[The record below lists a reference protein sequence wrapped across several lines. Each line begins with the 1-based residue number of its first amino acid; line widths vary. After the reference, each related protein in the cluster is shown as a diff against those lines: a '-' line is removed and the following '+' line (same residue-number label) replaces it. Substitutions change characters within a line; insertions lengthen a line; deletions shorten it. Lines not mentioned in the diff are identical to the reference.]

1 MKKTLLAALVAAV
14 GLSACSSLDGKS
26 PSEMVKIST
35 ERSLTKDYSYN
46 FDGEVRAFLS
56 DKDKGVAPKV
66 QEEVVALEAKKSDK
80 ESADKELSEE
90 AQKAAEKAE
99 KALKEAQKVL
109 KDYEQSSA
117 EDGSSDEAES
127 NEYAEEAMTTTD
139 FGKEIADGA
148 QKYPAATAYLNESR
162 LIFKGAVD
170 LRVKKI
176 EIVPEL
182 QIKAR
187 NEFSSV
193 KMPILLDGNDMSV
206 SVDTPASIP
215 MVLNF
220 LIKDPAMRARMV
232 NQSFRFNWAD
242 VENKEI
248 PLKSTLKAVVKSAY
262 TAYNSV
268 PADQFRLDEMDEFGK
283 RVGARYRVSIIWTG
297 ENLDTYYQAF
307 FNGFNEELTRL
318 EIAGRDEGS
327 TREGYDKVRSAFE
340 DMKGSASFAAVQTN
354 QWMGT
359 PMVESLYLDRK
370 GRMVGKRSYV
380 QMNGT
385 EKAFNIDMSL
395 AMSRFGNP
403 VFTYQPK
410 ASESVSLKEL
420 IEAFKAQNSES
431 DEASEQASEDY
442 DYAAEAA
449 AATAEPARKV
459 VKKKAVKKKAAKKR
473 SRSQHRR

>member
-66 QEEVVALEAKKSDK
+66 EAEVAATENKSSESLAAEAA
-80 ESADKELSEE
+80 SAAETAAVE
-90 AQKAAEKAE
+90 AEKAI
-99 KALKEAQKVL
+99 EASKTAV
-109 KDYEQSSA
+109 EHEEGQS
-117 EDGSSDEAES
+117 ES
-127 NEYAEEAMTTTD
+127 EYAEHDYEMEKTD
-139 FGKEIADGA
+139 WGKEITDGL
-148 QKYPAATAYLNESR
+148 QKYPGVERYLHESR
-162 LIFKGAVD
+162 LKFNGAVD
-170 LRVKKI
+170 LRAKKI

-206 SVDTPASIP
+206 SVDTPSSIP

-220 LIKDPAMRARMV
+220 LIKDPAMRTRMV
-232 NQSFRFNWAD
+232 NQSFRFNWED
-242 VENKEI
+242 VEDKEI

-262 TAYNSV
+262 TAYNSF

-283 RVGARYRVSIIWTG
+283 RVGARYHIRIILTDK
-297 ENLDTYYQAF
+297 NLDTYYQAF

-340 DMKGSASFAAVQTN
+340 DMKGSASFAAAQTN
-354 QWMGT
+354 EWLGA

-370 GRMVGKRSYV
+370 GRMVGRRSYV

-385 EKAFNIDMSL
+385 EKALNIDMSL

-410 ASESVSLKEL
+410 ASESISLKEL

-431 DEASEQASEDY
+431 DEASDANED

>member
-26 PSEMVKIST
+26 PSEMMKIST

-66 QEEVVALEAKKSDK
+66 EAEVAATENKSSESLAAEAA
-80 ESADKELSEE
+80 SAAE
-90 AQKAAEKAE
+90 AAAVEAEKAI
-99 KALKEAQKVL
+99 EASKTAVEHEE
-109 KDYEQSSA
+109 EQS
-117 EDGSSDEAES
+117 ES
-127 NEYAEEAMTTTD
+127 EYAEHDYEMEKTD
-139 FGKEIADGA
+139 WGKEITDGL
-148 QKYPAATAYLNESR
+148 QKYPGVERYLHESR
-162 LIFKGAVD
+162 LKFNGAVD
-170 LRVKKI
+170 LRAKKI

-206 SVDTPASIP
+206 SVDTPSSIP

-220 LIKDPAMRARMV
+220 LIKDPAMRTRMV

-262 TAYNSV
+262 TAYNSF
-268 PADQFRLDEMDEFGK
+268 PADQFRLDEIDEFGK
-283 RVGARYRVSIIWTG
+283 RVGARYHIRIILTDK
-297 ENLDTYYQAF
+297 NLDTYYQAF

-340 DMKGSASFAAVQTN
+340 DMKGSVSFAAAQTN
-354 QWMGT
+354 EWLGA

-370 GRMVGKRSYV
+370 GRMVGRRSYV

>member
-66 QEEVVALEAKKSDK
+66 EAEVAATENKSSESLAAEAA
-80 ESADKELSEE
+80 SAAETAAVE
-90 AQKAAEKAE
+90 AEKAI
-99 KALKEAQKVL
+99 EASKTAV
-109 KDYEQSSA
+109 EHEEGQS
-117 EDGSSDEAES
+117 ES
-127 NEYAEEAMTTTD
+127 ESEYAEHDYEMEKTD
-139 FGKEIADGA
+139 WGKEITDGL
-148 QKYPAATAYLNESR
+148 QKYPGVERYLHESR
-162 LIFKGAVD
+162 LKFNGAVD
-170 LRVKKI
+170 LRAKKI

-206 SVDTPASIP
+206 SVDTPSSIP

-220 LIKDPAMRARMV
+220 LIKDPAMRTRMV

-262 TAYNSV
+262 TAYNSF

-283 RVGARYRVSIIWTG
+283 RVGARYHIRIILTDK
-297 ENLDTYYQAF
+297 NLDTYYQAF

-340 DMKGSASFAAVQTN
+340 DMKGSASFAAAQTN
-354 QWMGT
+354 EWLGA

-370 GRMVGKRSYV
+370 GRMVGRRSYV

-385 EKAFNIDMSL
+385 EKALNIDMSL

-410 ASESVSLKEL
+410 ASESISLKEL

-431 DEASEQASEDY
+431 DEASDANED

>member
-66 QEEVVALEAKKSDK
+66 EAEVAATENKSSESLAAEAA
-80 ESADKELSEE
+80 SAAETAAVE
-90 AQKAAEKAE
+90 AEKAI
-99 KALKEAQKVL
+99 EASKTAVEHEEEQSESEYVEH
-109 KDYEQSSA
+109 DYEM
-117 EDGSSDEAES
+117 EK
-127 NEYAEEAMTTTD
+127 TD
-139 FGKEIADGA
+139 WGKEITDGL
-148 QKYPAATAYLNESR
+148 QKYPGVERYLHESR
-162 LIFKGAVD
+162 LKFNGAVD
-170 LRVKKI
+170 LRAKKI

-220 LIKDPAMRARMV
+220 LIKDPAMRTRMV

-262 TAYNSV
+262 TAYNSL
-268 PADQFRLDEMDEFGK
+268 PADQFRLDEIDEFGK
-283 RVGARYRVSIIWTG
+283 RVGARYHIRIILTDK
-297 ENLDTYYQAF
+297 NLDTYYQAF

-340 DMKGSASFAAVQTN
+340 DMKGSASFAAAQTN
-354 QWMGT
+354 EWLGA

-370 GRMVGKRSYV
+370 GRMVGRRSYV

>member
-66 QEEVVALEAKKSDK
+66 EAEVAATENKSSESLAAEAA
-80 ESADKELSEE
+80 SAAE
-90 AQKAAEKAE
+90 AAAVEAEKAI
-99 KALKEAQKVL
+99 EASKTAVEHEE
-109 KDYEQSSA
+109 EQS
-117 EDGSSDEAES
+117 ES
-127 NEYAEEAMTTTD
+127 EYAEHDYEMEKTD
-139 FGKEIADGA
+139 WGKEITDGL
-148 QKYPAATAYLNESR
+148 QKYPGVERYLHESR
-162 LIFKGAVD
+162 LKFNGAVD
-170 LRVKKI
+170 LRAKKI

-206 SVDTPASIP
+206 SVDTPSSIP

-220 LIKDPAMRARMV
+220 LIKDPAMRTRMV

-262 TAYNSV
+262 TAYNSF

-283 RVGARYRVSIIWTG
+283 RVGARYHIRIILTDK
-297 ENLDTYYQAF
+297 NLDTYYQAF

-340 DMKGSASFAAVQTN
+340 DMKGSASFAAAQTN
-354 QWMGT
+354 QWLGA

-370 GRMVGKRSYV
+370 GRMVGRRSYV

-420 IEAFKAQNSES
+420 IEAFKAQNSEG
-431 DEASEQASEDY
+431 DEASGQASEDY

>member
-1 MKKTLLAALVAAV
+1 
-14 GLSACSSLDGKS
+14 
-26 PSEMVKIST
+26 MVKIST

-66 QEEVVALEAKKSDK
+66 EAEVAATENKSSESLAAEAA
-80 ESADKELSEE
+80 SAAETAAVE
-90 AQKAAEKAE
+90 AEKAI
-99 KALKEAQKVL
+99 EASKTAVEHEEEQSESEYVEH
-109 KDYEQSSA
+109 DYEM
-117 EDGSSDEAES
+117 EK
-127 NEYAEEAMTTTD
+127 TD
-139 FGKEIADGA
+139 WGKEITDGL
-148 QKYPAATAYLNESR
+148 QKYPGVERYLHESR
-162 LIFKGAVD
+162 LKFNGAVD
-170 LRVKKI
+170 LRAKKI

-206 SVDTPASIP
+206 SVDTPSSIP

-220 LIKDPAMRARMV
+220 LIKDPAMRTRMV

-262 TAYNSV
+262 TAYNSL
-268 PADQFRLDEMDEFGK
+268 PADQFRLDEIDEFGK
-283 RVGARYRVSIIWTG
+283 RVGARYHIRIILTDK
-297 ENLDTYYQAF
+297 NLDTYYQAF

-340 DMKGSASFAAVQTN
+340 DMKGSASFAAAQTN
-354 QWMGT
+354 EWLGA

-370 GRMVGKRSYV
+370 GRMVGRRSYV

>member
-66 QEEVVALEAKKSDK
+66 EAEVAATENKSSESLAAEAA
-80 ESADKELSEE
+80 SAAETAAVE
-90 AQKAAEKAE
+90 AEKAI
-99 KALKEAQKVL
+99 EASKTAVEHEEEQSESEYVEH
-109 KDYEQSSA
+109 DYEM
-117 EDGSSDEAES
+117 EK
-127 NEYAEEAMTTTD
+127 TD
-139 FGKEIADGA
+139 WGKEITDGL
-148 QKYPAATAYLNESR
+148 QKYPGVERYLHESR
-162 LIFKGAVD
+162 LKFNGAVD
-170 LRVKKI
+170 LRAKKI

>member
-66 QEEVVALEAKKSDK
+66 EAEVAATENKSSESLAAEAA
-80 ESADKELSEE
+80 SAASAAE
-90 AQKAAEKAE
+90 AAAVEAEKAM
-99 KALKEAQKVL
+99 EASKTAV
-109 KDYEQSSA
+109 EHEEGQS
-117 EDGSSDEAES
+117 ES
-127 NEYAEEAMTTTD
+127 EYAEHDYEMEKTD
-139 FGKEIADGA
+139 WGKEITDGL
-148 QKYPAATAYLNESR
+148 QKYPGVERYLHESR
-162 LIFKGAVD
+162 LKFNGAVD
-170 LRVKKI
+170 LRAKKI

-206 SVDTPASIP
+206 SVDTPSSIP

-220 LIKDPAMRARMV
+220 LIKDPAMRTRMV
-232 NQSFRFNWAD
+232 NQSFRFNWED
-242 VENKEI
+242 VEDKEI

-262 TAYNSV
+262 TAYNSL
-268 PADQFRLDEMDEFGK
+268 PADQFRLDEIDEFGK
-283 RVGARYRVSIIWTG
+283 RVGARYHIRIILTDK
-297 ENLDTYYQAF
+297 NLDTYYQAF

-340 DMKGSASFAAVQTN
+340 DMKGSASFAAAQTN
-354 QWMGT
+354 QWLGA

-370 GRMVGKRSYV
+370 GRMVGRRSYV

-420 IEAFKAQNSES
+420 IEAFKAQNSEG
-431 DEASEQASEDY
+431 DEASGQASEDY

>member
-66 QEEVVALEAKKSDK
+66 EAEVAATENKSSESLAAEAA
-80 ESADKELSEE
+80 SAAETAAVE
-90 AQKAAEKAE
+90 AEKAI
-99 KALKEAQKVL
+99 EASKTAVEHEEEQSESEYVEH
-109 KDYEQSSA
+109 DYEM
-117 EDGSSDEAES
+117 EK
-127 NEYAEEAMTTTD
+127 TD
-139 FGKEIADGA
+139 WGKEITAGL
-148 QKYPAATAYLNESR
+148 QKYPGVERYLHESR
-162 LIFKGAVD
+162 LKFNGAVD
-170 LRVKKI
+170 LRAKKI

-206 SVDTPASIP
+206 SVDTPSSIP

-220 LIKDPAMRARMV
+220 LIKDPAMRTRMV

-262 TAYNSV
+262 TAYNSL
-268 PADQFRLDEMDEFGK
+268 PADQFRLDEIDEFGK
-283 RVGARYRVSIIWTG
+283 RVGARYHIRIILTDK
-297 ENLDTYYQAF
+297 NLDTYYQAF

-340 DMKGSASFAAVQTN
+340 DMKGSASFAAAQTN
-354 QWMGT
+354 EWLGA

-370 GRMVGKRSYV
+370 GRMVGRRSYV

>member
-90 AQKAAEKAE
+90 AQKAAEEAE

-340 DMKGSASFAAVQTN
+340 DMKGSASFAAAQTN
-354 QWMGT
+354 EWLGA

-370 GRMVGKRSYV
+370 GRMVGRRSYV

-385 EKAFNIDMSL
+385 EKALNIDMSL

-410 ASESVSLKEL
+410 ASESISLKEL

-431 DEASEQASEDY
+431 DEASDANED

>member
-66 QEEVVALEAKKSDK
+66 EAEVAATENKSSESLAAEAA
-80 ESADKELSEE
+80 SAAETAAVE
-90 AQKAAEKAE
+90 AEKAI
-99 KALKEAQKVL
+99 EASKTAVEHEEEQSESEYVEH
-109 KDYEQSSA
+109 DYEM
-117 EDGSSDEAES
+117 EK
-127 NEYAEEAMTTTD
+127 TD
-139 FGKEIADGA
+139 WGKEITDGL
-148 QKYPAATAYLNESR
+148 QKYPGVERYLHESR
-162 LIFKGAVD
+162 LKFNGAVD
-170 LRVKKI
+170 LRAKKI

-206 SVDTPASIP
+206 SVDTPSSIP

-220 LIKDPAMRARMV
+220 LIKDPAMRTRMV

-262 TAYNSV
+262 TAYNSL
-268 PADQFRLDEMDEFGK
+268 PADQFRLDEIDEFGK
-283 RVGARYRVSIIWTG
+283 RVGARYHIRIILTDK
-297 ENLDTYYQAF
+297 NLDTYYQAF

-340 DMKGSASFAAVQTN
+340 DMKGSASFAAAQTN
-354 QWMGT
+354 EWLGA

-370 GRMVGKRSYV
+370 GRMVGRRSYV

-473 SRSQHRR
+473 SRSQHPR

>member
-26 PSEMVKIST
+26 QSEMVKIST

-66 QEEVVALEAKKSDK
+66 EAEVAATENKSSESLAAEAA
-80 ESADKELSEE
+80 SAAETAAVE
-90 AQKAAEKAE
+90 AEKAI
-99 KALKEAQKVL
+99 EASKTAVEHEEEQSESEYVEH
-109 KDYEQSSA
+109 DYEM
-117 EDGSSDEAES
+117 EK
-127 NEYAEEAMTTTD
+127 TD
-139 FGKEIADGA
+139 WGKEITDGL
-148 QKYPAATAYLNESR
+148 QKYPGVERYLHESR
-162 LIFKGAVD
+162 LKFNGAVD
-170 LRVKKI
+170 LRAKKI

-206 SVDTPASIP
+206 SVDTPSSIP

-220 LIKDPAMRARMV
+220 LIKDPAMRTRMV

-262 TAYNSV
+262 TAYNSL
-268 PADQFRLDEMDEFGK
+268 PADQFRLDEIDEFGK
-283 RVGARYRVSIIWTG
+283 RVGARYHIRIILTDK
-297 ENLDTYYQAF
+297 NLDTYYQAF

-340 DMKGSASFAAVQTN
+340 DMKGSASFAAAQTN
-354 QWMGT
+354 EWLGA

-370 GRMVGKRSYV
+370 GRMVGRRSYV

>member
-66 QEEVVALEAKKSDK
+66 EAEVAATENKSSESLAAEAA
-80 ESADKELSEE
+80 SAAETAAVE
-90 AQKAAEKAE
+90 AEKAI
-99 KALKEAQKVL
+99 EASKTAVEHEEEQSESEYVEH
-109 KDYEQSSA
+109 DYEM
-117 EDGSSDEAES
+117 EK
-127 NEYAEEAMTTTD
+127 TD
-139 FGKEIADGA
+139 WGKEITDGL
-148 QKYPAATAYLNESR
+148 QKYPGVERYLHESR
-162 LIFKGAVD
+162 LKFNGAVD
-170 LRVKKI
+170 LRAKKI

-206 SVDTPASIP
+206 SVDTPSSIP

-220 LIKDPAMRARMV
+220 LIKDPAMRTRMV

-262 TAYNSV
+262 TAYNSL
-268 PADQFRLDEMDEFGK
+268 PADQFRLDEIDEFGK
-283 RVGARYRVSIIWTG
+283 RVGARYHIRIILTDK
-297 ENLDTYYQAF
+297 NLDTYYQAF

-340 DMKGSASFAAVQTN
+340 DMKGSASFAAAQTN
-354 QWMGT
+354 EWLGA

-370 GRMVGKRSYV
+370 GRMVGRRSYV

>member
-1 MKKTLLAALVAAV
+1 MKKTLLAALIAAV

-66 QEEVVALEAKKSDK
+66 EAEVAATENKSSESLAAEAA
-80 ESADKELSEE
+80 SAAETAAVE
-90 AQKAAEKAE
+90 AEKAI
-99 KALKEAQKVL
+99 EASKTAVEHEEEQSESEYVEH
-109 KDYEQSSA
+109 DYEM
-117 EDGSSDEAES
+117 EK
-127 NEYAEEAMTTTD
+127 TD
-139 FGKEIADGA
+139 WGKEITDGL
-148 QKYPAATAYLNESR
+148 QKYPGVERYLHESR
-162 LIFKGAVD
+162 LKFNGAVD
-170 LRVKKI
+170 LRAKKI

-206 SVDTPASIP
+206 SVDTPSSIP

-220 LIKDPAMRARMV
+220 LIKDPAMRTRMV

-262 TAYNSV
+262 TAYNSL
-268 PADQFRLDEMDEFGK
+268 PADQFRLDEIDEFGK
-283 RVGARYRVSIIWTG
+283 RVGARYHIRIILTDK
-297 ENLDTYYQAF
+297 NLDTYYQAF

-340 DMKGSASFAAVQTN
+340 DMKGSASFAAAQTN
-354 QWMGT
+354 EWLGA

-370 GRMVGKRSYV
+370 GRMVGRRSYV

>member
-66 QEEVVALEAKKSDK
+66 EAEVAATENKSSESLAAEAA
-80 ESADKELSEE
+80 SAAETAAVE
-90 AQKAAEKAE
+90 AEKAI
-99 KALKEAQKVL
+99 EASKTAVEHEEEQSESEYVEH
-109 KDYEQSSA
+109 DYEM
-117 EDGSSDEAES
+117 EK
-127 NEYAEEAMTTTD
+127 TD
-139 FGKEIADGA
+139 WGKEITDGL
-148 QKYPAATAYLNESR
+148 QKYPGVERYLHESR
-162 LIFKGAVD
+162 LKFNGAVD
-170 LRVKKI
+170 LRAKKI

-206 SVDTPASIP
+206 SVDTPSSIP

>member
-66 QEEVVALEAKKSDK
+66 EAEVAATENKSSESLAAEAA
-80 ESADKELSEE
+80 SAAETAAVE
-90 AQKAAEKAE
+90 AEKAI
-99 KALKEAQKVL
+99 EASKTAV
-109 KDYEQSSA
+109 EHEEGQS
-117 EDGSSDEAES
+117 ES
-127 NEYAEEAMTTTD
+127 EYAEHDYEMEKTD
-139 FGKEIADGA
+139 WGKEITDGL
-148 QKYPAATAYLNESR
+148 QKYPGVERYLHESR
-162 LIFKGAVD
+162 LKFNGAVD
-170 LRVKKI
+170 LRAKKI

-262 TAYNSV
+262 TAYNSF

-283 RVGARYRVSIIWTG
+283 RVGARYHIRIILTDK
-297 ENLDTYYQAF
+297 NLDTYYQAF

>member
-66 QEEVVALEAKKSDK
+66 QAEIATAEEKSSEAVAASETVAAASAADANVAEAVDVSKTSVED
-80 ESADKELSEE
+80 EE
-90 AQKAAEKAE
+90 
-99 KALKEAQKVL
+99 
-109 KDYEQSSA
+109 EQS
-117 EDGSSDEAES
+117 
-127 NEYAEEAMTTTD
+127 EYAEHDYEMEKTD
-139 FGKEIADGA
+139 WGKEITDGL
-148 QKYPAATAYLNESR
+148 QKYPGVERYLHESR
-162 LIFKGAVD
+162 LKFNGAVD
-170 LRVKKI
+170 LRAKKI

-182 QIKAR
+182 QIKAH

-206 SVDTPASIP
+206 SVDTPSSIP

-220 LIKDPAMRARMV
+220 IIKDPALRERMV

-242 VENKEI
+242 VDKKEI
-248 PLKSTLKAVVKSAY
+248 PLKSTLKAAIKSAY

-268 PADQFRLDEMDEFGK
+268 PADQYRLDEMDEFGK
-283 RVGARYRVSIIWTG
+283 KVGARYHVRIIWTDK
-297 ENLDTYYQAF
+297 NLDTYYKAF
-307 FNGFNEELTRL
+307 MNGFNEEFTRL
-318 EIAGRDEGS
+318 ETAGRDEGS
-327 TREGYDKVRSAFE
+327 TREGYDSVRQVFKGMEDDVVSSA
-340 DMKGSASFAAVQTN
+340 AQTN
-354 QWMGT
+354 HWLGA

-370 GRMVGKRSYV
+370 GRMVGRRSYV

-410 ASESVSLKEL
+410 TSESVSLKEL
-420 IEAFKAQNSES
+420 IEAYKAQSSGS
-431 DEASEQASEDY
+431 DEAVSANED
-442 DYAAEAA
+442 DYADE
-449 AATAEPARKV
+449 AATAEPVRKV
-459 VKKKAVKKKAAKKR
+459 VKKKAVNKKATKKR

>member
-66 QEEVVALEAKKSDK
+66 EAEVAATENKSSESLAAEAA
-80 ESADKELSEE
+80 SAAETAAVE
-90 AQKAAEKAE
+90 AEKAI
-99 KALKEAQKVL
+99 EASKTAVEHEEEQSESEYVEH
-109 KDYEQSSA
+109 DYEM
-117 EDGSSDEAES
+117 EK
-127 NEYAEEAMTTTD
+127 TD
-139 FGKEIADGA
+139 WGKEITDGL
-148 QKYPAATAYLNESR
+148 QKYPGVERYLHESR
-162 LIFKGAVD
+162 LKFNGAVD
-170 LRVKKI
+170 LRAKKI

-206 SVDTPASIP
+206 SVDTPSSIP

-220 LIKDPAMRARMV
+220 LIKDPAMRTRMV

-262 TAYNSV
+262 TAYNSF

-283 RVGARYRVSIIWTG
+283 RVGARYHIRIILTDK
-297 ENLDTYYQAF
+297 NLDTYYQAF

-340 DMKGSASFAAVQTN
+340 DMKGSASFAAAQTN
-354 QWMGT
+354 EWLGA

-370 GRMVGKRSYV
+370 GRMVGRRSYV

>member
-66 QEEVVALEAKKSDK
+66 EAEVAATENKSSESLAAEAA
-80 ESADKELSEE
+80 SAAETAAVE
-90 AQKAAEKAE
+90 AEKAI
-99 KALKEAQKVL
+99 EASKTAV
-109 KDYEQSSA
+109 EHEEGQS
-117 EDGSSDEAES
+117 ES
-127 NEYAEEAMTTTD
+127 EYAEHDYEMEKTD
-139 FGKEIADGA
+139 WGKEITDGL
-148 QKYPAATAYLNESR
+148 QKYPGVERYLHESR
-162 LIFKGAVD
+162 LKFNGAVD
-170 LRVKKI
+170 LRAKKI

-206 SVDTPASIP
+206 SVDTPSSIP

-220 LIKDPAMRARMV
+220 LIKDPAMRTRMV

-262 TAYNSV
+262 TAYNSF

-283 RVGARYRVSIIWTG
+283 RVGARYHIRIILTDK
-297 ENLDTYYQAF
+297 NLDTYYQAF

-340 DMKGSASFAAVQTN
+340 DMKGSASFAAAQTN
-354 QWMGT
+354 EWLGA

-370 GRMVGKRSYV
+370 GRMVGRRSYV

-385 EKAFNIDMSL
+385 EKALNIDMSL

-410 ASESVSLKEL
+410 ASESISLKEL

-431 DEASEQASEDY
+431 DEASDANED